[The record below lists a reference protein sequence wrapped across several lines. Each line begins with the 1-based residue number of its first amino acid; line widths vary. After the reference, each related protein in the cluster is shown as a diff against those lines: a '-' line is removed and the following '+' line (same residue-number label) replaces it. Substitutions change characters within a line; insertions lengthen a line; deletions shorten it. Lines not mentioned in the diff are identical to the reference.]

1 MKKFNKDRYLRK
13 LKLKRY
19 WQNNSRYF
27 YIGIPCLLCL
37 ILGIYF
43 AYSKFFVSSE
53 EEVIRTTV
61 GEFIYGDIIMTP
73 YVDGQYSS
81 TFPEKKTGINVEKVI
96 CDGGVSASWDE
107 DKWGL
112 YVTNLSKRTKCSVY
126 FVTPASCGINDNV
139 SCINSREGLATL
151 ANEVNNGDNKSGK
164 IIYLTSDLDLGGKFD
179 SDGNALD
186 GNISW
191 TPIGTESNPFSGTFD
206 GNGHI
211 ISNMYININDN
222 ASLFNYSS
230 NSTFKNVGVVNS
242 YVKSVNGHAS
252 SIVGEIT
259 NGIIE
264 NSFSNS
270 TIIGQKFTAGLV
282 SRSFSSDIINC
293 YNTGNIFGDVQFA
306 AGAIGYQSGD
316 DHIIRNIYNYGNV
329 KGGIESGGIV
339 GGIQGTVM
347 KTYNLGKIECLN
359 NYCGGLVGQAYLAY
373 SPRIYNSYNSGKV
386 EGFGILG
393 TLNNEDGTHEG
404 GYKIMNNYYLS
415 STASWGIGEKYD
427 GDVYSKVY
435 SNDGAEPLSQDQM
448 PSVIS
453 VINGDNAFVEDT
465 NNINNGYPILKW
477 QAERE
482 NN

>member
-13 LKLKRY
+13 LKFKRY

-27 YIGIPCLLCL
+27 YISIPCLLCL
-37 ILGIYF
+37 VLGIYF

-139 SCINSREGLATL
+139 SCINSRDGLATL

-191 TPIGTESNPFSGTFD
+191 TPIGTYSNPFSGTFD

-211 ISNMYININDN
+211 ISNMYVNRPNDDN
-222 ASLFNYSS
+222 NGLF
-230 NSTFKNVGVVNS
+230 VV
-242 YVKSVNGHAS
+242 A
-252 SIVGEIT
+252 T
-259 NGIIE
+259 NGYIKNLGITL
-264 NSFSNS
+264 SY
-270 TIIGQKFTAGLV
+270 IIGNYNQGGITGWNGNVVSCFNAATVRGNARTAGLCGATCFIKN
-282 SRSFSSDIINC
+282 SYNLGDIANGIDALTGGISSGWGKIKNC
-293 YNTGNIFGDVQFA
+293 YNKGDIKSKGESV
-306 AGAIGYQSGD
+306 GGIIGWSASVYDS
-316 DHIIRNIYNYGNV
+316 YNLGNV
-329 KGGIESGGIV
+329 TVNSNLASKSGGIM
-339 GGIQGTVM
+339 GQGTVDGTIYSTI
-347 KTYNLGKIECLN
+347 KNSFNLGN
-359 NYCGGLVGQAYLAY
+359 TNGG
-373 SPRIYNSYNSGKV
+373 
-386 EGFGILG
+386 GILG
-393 TLNNEDGTHEG
+393 GQYSISKYEKFKLRLIG
-404 GYKIMNNYYLS
+404 NYYLS
-415 STASWGIGEKYD
+415 ASASYGLGMYQT
-427 GDVYSKVY
+427 
-435 SNDGAEPLSQDQM
+435 NQGAEPLSQDEM

>member
-13 LKLKRY
+13 LKFKRY

-61 GEFIYGDIIMTP
+61 GEFIYGDIIMTS

-112 YVTNLSKRTKCSVY
+112 YFTNLSKRTKCSVY

-139 SCINSREGLATL
+139 SCINSREGLVTL

-179 SDGNALD
+179 SEGNALD

-191 TPIGTESNPFSGTFD
+191 TPIGTDSNPFSGTFD

-211 ISNMYININDN
+211 ISNMYID
-222 ASLFNYSS
+222 ADDSVALFYR
-230 NSTFKNVGVVNS
+230 VVNS
-242 YVKSVNGHAS
+242 SIKNLGIESSYVQSKSGAAS
-252 SIVGEIT
+252 ALIFTAVYTKVQTVYAIVT
-259 NGIIE
+259 LN
-264 NSFSNS
+264 
-270 TIIGQKFTAGLV
+270 GQKTTSGLV
-282 SRSFSSDIINC
+282 SFANGLNIKNSYNAGNVTSNDKQFGAGIIGYLGLESSAVENC
-293 YNTGNIFGDVQFA
+293 YNLGNL
-306 AGAIGYQSGD
+306 SG
-316 DHIIRNIYNYGNV
+316 GTQ
-329 KGGIESGGIV
+329 SGGIV
-339 GGIQGTVM
+339 GGLQGAV
-347 KTYNLGKIECLN
+347 KNTYNIGNITGN
-359 NYCGGLVGQAYLAY
+359 SGVGGIVGQIYTLT
-373 SPRIYNSYNSGKV
+373 SP
-386 EGFGILG
+386 
-393 TLNNEDGTHEG
+393 T
-404 GYKIMNNYYLS
+404 IMNNYS
-415 STASWGIGEKYD
+415 VGIINEGGGIVDSYFGEKNDYLIQNNFYLQ
-427 GDVYSKVY
+427 GSASYGVSFLK
-435 SNDGAEPLSQDQM
+435 SNIGAEPLSQDEM

>member
-1 MKKFNKDRYLRK
+1 MKKFNKDKYLRK

-37 ILGIYF
+37 VLGIYF
-43 AYSKFFVSSE
+43 AYSKFFVTGE

-81 TFPEKKTGINVEKVI
+81 TFPEKKTGINVEKVV
-96 CDGGVSASWDE
+96 CDNGVTASWDE

-112 YVTNLSKRTKCSVY
+112 YATNLSKRTKCSVY
-126 FVTPASCGINDNV
+126 FVTPNSCGINDNV

-191 TPIGTESNPFSGTFD
+191 TPIGTDSNPFSGTFD

-211 ISNMYININDN
+211 ISNMYVNRPSSDGNG
-222 ASLFNYSS
+222 LFGSATNGLI
-230 NSTFKNVGVVNS
+230 KNLGIINS
-242 YVKSVNGHAS
+242 YV
-252 SIVGEIT
+252 
-259 NGIIE
+259 
-264 NSFSNS
+264 
-270 TIIGQKFTAGLV
+270 IGKFGQAGLV
-282 SRSFSSDIINC
+282 GKYGTVRNVYSGATIKGTGGSAGICGYEC
-293 YNTGNIFGDVQFA
+293 YVYN
-306 AGAIGYQSGD
+306 S
-316 DHIIRNIYNYGNV
+316 YNYGNIINGNADLASGIM
-329 KGGIESGGIV
+329 GGCNTENIKIINSYNYGSVTSKAASVGGIV
-339 GGIQGTVM
+339 GWNCDV
-347 KTYNLGKIECLN
+347 
-359 NYCGGLVGQAYLAY
+359 
-373 SPRIYNSYNSGKV
+373 YNSYNLGTIHSDNQSWTG
-386 EGFGILG
+386 GILG
-393 TLNNEDGTHEG
+393 AFFDYINLKNNYNSGNITG
-404 GYKIMNNYYLS
+404 GGIVGAHQSYGGLSSIASYIKSNYYLNT
-415 STASWGIGEKYD
+415 TASYGI
-427 GDVYSKVY
+427 VYY
-435 SNDGAEPLSQDQM
+435 ESNQGAEPLSQEEM

>member
-1 MKKFNKDRYLRK
+1 MKKFDRDKYLRK

-37 ILGIYF
+37 VLGIYF
-43 AYSKFFVSSE
+43 AYSKFFVASE
-53 EEVIRTTV
+53 EEVVRTTV

-73 YVDGQYSS
+73 YVDGQYSN

-96 CDGGVSASWDE
+96 CDGDVSASWDE

-191 TPIGTESNPFSGTFD
+191 TPIGTENNPFSGTFD

-211 ISNMYININDN
+211 ISNMYINEEER
-222 ASLFNYSS
+222 AGLFSYST
-230 NSTFKNVGVVNS
+230 NSTLKNFEINNS
-242 YVKSVNGHAS
+242 YVKSSTSEAASVIAEGISMTLKNIYSNATIDGKKNSAGIAGVISGNISNAYNLGVVN
-252 SIVGEIT
+252 
-259 NGIIE
+259 
-264 NSFSNS
+264 SNS
-270 TIIGQKFTAGLV
+270 T
-282 SRSFSSDIINC
+282 
-293 YNTGNIFGDVQFA
+293 QFA
-306 AGAIGYQSGD
+306 AGVVGYLTWSSSKVE
-316 DHIIRNIYNYGNV
+316 NSYNAAKIY
-329 KGGIESGGIV
+329 GGYESGGIV
-339 GGIQGTVM
+339 GGSTAQISNV
-347 KTYNLGKIECLN
+347 YNLGVVLSS
-359 NYCGGLVGQAYLAY
+359 GGGGGIVGQLHDLT
-373 SPRIYNSYNSGKV
+373 SPKVYNSYNIGTAD
-386 EGFGILG
+386 GGIVGDIHQNQNKFIL
-393 TLNNEDGTHEG
+393 E
-404 GYKIMNNYYLS
+404 NNYYLTG
-415 STASWGIGEKYD
+415 TASYGVFSVK
-427 GDVYSKVY
+427 
-435 SNDGAEPLSQDQM
+435 SNDGAEPLSQEEM

>member
-1 MKKFNKDRYLRK
+1 MKRFNKDKYLRK

-19 WQNNSRYF
+19 WQTNSRYF
-27 YIGIPCLLCL
+27 YIGISCLLCL
-37 ILGIYF
+37 VLGIYF
-43 AYSKFFVSSE
+43 AYSKFFVASE
-53 EEVIRTTV
+53 EEVVRTTV

-73 YVDGQYSS
+73 YIDGQYSS

-96 CDGGVSASWDE
+96 CDGDVSASWDE

-126 FVTPASCGINDNV
+126 FVTPNSCGINDNV

-191 TPIGTESNPFSGTFD
+191 TPIGTYSNPFSGTFD

-211 ISNMYININDN
+211 ISNMYVNLDKITG
-222 ASLFNYSS
+222 LFNYVLYGKLKSFGIESS
-230 NSTFKNVGVVNS
+230 YVYTSNEGSAAIAGTISSGTISGVFNGAVVKSSSSPSGIVRSLVTSTLKNS
-242 YVKSVNGHAS
+242 YNK
-252 SIVGEIT
+252 T
-259 NGIIE
+259 NLI
-264 NSFSNS
+264 SNH
-270 TIIGQKFTAGLV
+270 GQFTAGLV
-282 SRSFSSDIINC
+282 GYASNHSSEIKNSYNYGDIIN
-293 YNTGNIFGDVQFA
+293 G
-306 AGAIGYQSGD
+306 GY
-316 DHIIRNIYNYGNV
+316 
-329 KGGIESGGIV
+329 ESGGIV
-339 GGIQGTVM
+339 GGLQGKVEN
-347 KTYNLGKIECLN
+347 TYNYGN
-359 NYCGGLVGQAYLAY
+359 VNGYGRSGGIVGQMYDTTFP
-373 SPRIYNSYNSGKV
+373 SIYNSYN
-386 EGFGILG
+386 FGTING
-393 TLNNEDGTHEG
+393 GGIVGNIYLNSTEN
-404 GYKIMNNYYLS
+404 YKLS
-415 STASWGIGEKYD
+415 SNFYLKSSANYGVQTNNTTFDY
-427 GDVYSKVY
+427 
-435 SNDGAEPLSQDQM
+435 GAEPLSQEEM

-477 QAERE
+477 QAERD

>member
-13 LKLKRY
+13 LKFKRY

-37 ILGIYF
+37 VLGIYF

-81 TFPEKKTGINVEKVI
+81 TFPEKKTGINVEKVV
-96 CDGGVSASWDE
+96 CDNGVTASWNE

-112 YVTNLSKRTKCSVY
+112 YATNLSKRTKCSVY

-164 IIYLTSDLDLGGKFD
+164 IIYLTSDLDLSGKFD

-211 ISNMYININDN
+211 ISNMYVNRPSYNYNGFFGNANNGTIQNIGVISSYVRGN
-222 ASLFNYSS
+222 ALLSGVVGGFGTVVNTYSNTEVIANGS
-230 NSTFKNVGVVNS
+230 AGGICGYGCIVKNSYNLGNITNNVQDIVAGVLGGDGSVYNSYNVG
-242 YVKSVNGHAS
+242 KITGLKASVG
-252 SIVGEIT
+252 
-259 NGIIE
+259 GI
-264 NSFSNS
+264 S
-270 TIIGQKFTAGLV
+270 GW
-282 SRSFSSDIINC
+282 NC
-293 YNTGNIFGDVQFA
+293 
-306 AGAIGYQSGD
+306 
-316 DHIIRNIYNYGNV
+316 NIYN
-329 KGGIESGGIV
+329 S
-339 GGIQGTVM
+339 
-347 KTYNLGKIECLN
+347 YNLGKINGN
-359 NYCGGLVGQAYLAY
+359 NSSWTG
-373 SPRIYNSYNSGKV
+373 
-386 EGFGILG
+386 GILG
-393 TLNNEDGTHEG
+393 ASSRYKEIVGNVSSGNSNG
-404 GYKIMNNYYLS
+404 GGIFGMEENISDFLKITAIIKNNYYLNTS
-415 STASWGIGEKYD
+415 ANYGLGY
-427 GDVYSKVY
+427 YQ
-435 SNDGAEPLSQDQM
+435 SNQGAESLSQDEM

>member
-1 MKKFNKDRYLRK
+1 MKKFNKDKYLRK

-37 ILGIYF
+37 VLGIYF

-53 EEVIRTTV
+53 EEVVRTTV

-73 YVDGQYSS
+73 YVDGQYST
-81 TFPEKKTGINVEKVI
+81 TFPEKKTGINVEKVV
-96 CDGGVSASWDE
+96 CDNGVTASWDE

-112 YVTNLSKRTKCSVY
+112 YATNLSKRTKCSVY

-179 SDGNALD
+179 SEGNALD

-211 ISNMYININDN
+211 ISNMYINVDDN
-222 ASLFNYSS
+222 AALFTHVS
-230 NSTFKNVGVVNS
+230 NSVLKNFGVINS
-242 YVKSVNGHAS
+242 FVKSTAS
-252 SIVGEIT
+252 KASAIVGGIS
-259 NGIIE
+259 NGVIA
-264 NSFSNS
+264 NCFSNS
-270 TIIGQKFTAGLV
+270 IVNGLKFSAGIASNLYYSIV
-282 SRSFSSDIINC
+282 KNC
-293 YNTGNIFGDVQFA
+293 YNLGSVDSNGSQFA
-306 AGAIGYQSGD
+306 SGLVGYSSYS
-316 DHIIRNIYNYGNV
+316 NIYNSYNVGNIN
-329 KGGIESGGIV
+329 GSSESGGIV
-339 GGIQGTVM
+339 GGFYGII
-347 KTYNLGKIECLN
+347 K
-359 NYCGGLVGQAYLAY
+359 
-373 SPRIYNSYNSGKV
+373 NSYNFGTVKGNNSG
-386 EGFGILG
+386 GIIGQLYDPESPEVYNVFNSG
-393 TLNNEDGTHEG
+393 TLSENCG
-404 GYKIMNNYYLS
+404 GIIGIIYENKSLFKMKGNYYLKS
-415 STASWGIGEKYD
+415 SASYGIFMNK
-427 GDVYSKVY
+427 
-435 SNDGAEPLSQDQM
+435 SNLDAEPLSQEEM

>member
-1 MKKFNKDRYLRK
+1 MKKFNKDKYLRK

-37 ILGIYF
+37 VLGIYF
-43 AYSKFFVSSE
+43 AYSKFFVASE
-53 EEVIRTTV
+53 EEVVRTTV

-81 TFPEKKTGINVEKVI
+81 TFPEKKTGINVEKVV
-96 CDGGVSASWDE
+96 CDNGVTASWDE

-112 YVTNLSKRTKCSVY
+112 YATNLSKRTKCSVY

-139 SCINSREGLATL
+139 SCINSREGLANL

-186 GNISW
+186 GSISW
-191 TPIGTESNPFSGTFD
+191 TPMGTESNPFSGTFD

-222 ASLFNYSS
+222 AALFNYSS

-282 SRSFSSDIINC
+282 SMSYSSDIINC
-293 YNTGNIFGDVQFA
+293 YNAGNIFGTVQFA
-306 AGAIGYQSGD
+306 AGAIGYQLGD
-316 DHIIRNIYNYGNV
+316 DHIIRNIYNYGNI
-329 KGGIESGGIV
+329 KGNCESSGIV

-347 KTYNLGKIECLN
+347 KTYNLGKIECLSN
-359 NYCGGLVGQAYLAY
+359 GCGGIVGQAYLIY

-393 TLNNEDGTHEG
+393 ALNNADGIHEG
-404 GYKIMNNYYLS
+404 GYKAVDNYYLS
-415 STASWGIGEKYD
+415 GTASRGFGIVG
-427 GDVYSKVY
+427 
-435 SNDGAEPLSQDQM
+435 SNQGAEPLSQEEM

-453 VINGDNAFVEDT
+453 VINDDNAFVEDI

>member
-1 MKKFNKDRYLRK
+1 MKKFNKSKYLNR

-27 YIGIPCLLCL
+27 YIGIPCVLCL
-37 ILGIYF
+37 VLCIYF
-43 AYSKFFVSSE
+43 TYSKFFVSTE
-53 EEVIRTTV
+53 EDVARTTV

-81 TFPEKKTGINVEKVI
+81 TFPEKKTGINVEKVV
-96 CDGGVSASWDE
+96 CDDDVTASWDE

-112 YVTNLSKRTKCSVY
+112 YVTNLNKRTKCSVY
-126 FVTPASCGINDNV
+126 FVTPNSCGINDNV

-191 TPIGTESNPFSGTFD
+191 TPIGTESNHFSGTFD

-211 ISNMYININDN
+211 ISNMYIDD
-222 ASLFNYSS
+222 SEKSGLFNYLYNGKMS
-230 NSTFKNVGVVNS
+230 NLGIENS
-242 YVKSVNGHAS
+242 YVKSLSGYAS
-252 SIVGEIT
+252 GIV
-259 NGIIE
+259 
-264 NSFSNS
+264 S
-270 TIIGQKFTAGLV
+270 QLW
-282 SRSFSSDIINC
+282 SSKIINC
-293 YNTGNIFGDVQFA
+293 YNAATINGKKSSAGISSGVSESEIKNCYNKGNINSNGEQFAAGIVGYHMGNVLINCYNIGNIIGGSEAGGIVGGSQDAVRNTYNLGNIFG
-306 AGAIGYQSGD
+306 
-316 DHIIRNIYNYGNV
+316 RNT
-329 KGGIESGGIV
+329 GGIIGQLYDPSGAAVYNSYNISKASGGIV
-339 GGIQGTVM
+339 GIVYQNQNRF
-347 KTYNLGKIECLN
+347 KLSE
-359 NYCGGLVGQAYLAY
+359 
-373 SPRIYNSYNSGKV
+373 
-386 EGFGILG
+386 
-393 TLNNEDGTHEG
+393 
-404 GYKIMNNYYLS
+404 NYYLKDM
-415 STASWGIGEKYD
+415 ADYGF
-427 GDVYSKVY
+427 YSLK
-435 SNDGAEPLSQDQM
+435 SNQGAEPLSKDDM

>member
-1 MKKFNKDRYLRK
+1 MKRFNKDKYLRK

-19 WQNNSRYF
+19 WQTNSRYF
-27 YIGIPCLLCL
+27 YIGISCLLCL
-37 ILGIYF
+37 VLGIYF
-43 AYSKFFVSSE
+43 AYSKFFVTGE

-81 TFPEKKTGINVEKVI
+81 TFPEKKTGINVEKVV
-96 CDGGVSASWDE
+96 CDNGVTASWDD

-112 YVTNLSKRTKCSVY
+112 YATNLSKRTKCSVY

-139 SCINSREGLATL
+139 SCINSREGLANL

-164 IIYLTSDLDLGGKFD
+164 IIYLTSDLDLGGKFN
-179 SDGNALD
+179 SDGNALE

-211 ISNMYININDN
+211 ISNMYVNEENY
-222 ASLFNYSS
+222 AALFGVTK
-230 NSTFKNVGVVNS
+230 NSKITNLGIENS
-242 YVKSVNGHAS
+242 YVKSLNNTAAGINSYGVNARIANVYSLTTVNGQKNTAGIIGIVTGS
-252 SIVGEIT
+252 VINSYNGGLIYSNNTQFGAGIVGY
-259 NGIIE
+259 
-264 NSFSNS
+264 
-270 TIIGQKFTAGLV
+270 V
-282 SRSFSSDIINC
+282 SGSYSSVSSC
-293 YNTGNIFGDVQFA
+293 
-306 AGAIGYQSGD
+306 
-316 DHIIRNIYNYGNV
+316 YNYGNIYGMLQSAGIV
-329 KGGIESGGIV
+329 GGLQGTVLQSYNLGGILPSDGAEKNIGGGIV
-339 GGIQGTVM
+339 GQL
-347 KTYNLGKIECLN
+347 YNPTIPK
-359 NYCGGLVGQAYLAY
+359 V
-373 SPRIYNSYNSGKV
+373 YNSYNSGMV
-386 EGFGILG
+386 NGGGIIGSDYDSNGNDYILLG
-393 TLNNEDGTHEG
+393 
-404 GYKIMNNYYLS
+404 NYYLETS
-415 STASWGIGEKYD
+415 ALYGINYLK
-427 GDVYSKVY
+427 
-435 SNDGAEPLSQDQM
+435 SNIGAEPLPADEM

>member
-13 LKLKRY
+13 LKFKRY

-139 SCINSREGLATL
+139 SCINSREGLVTL

-179 SDGNALD
+179 SEGNALD

-211 ISNMYININDN
+211 ISNMYID
-222 ASLFNYSS
+222 ADDSVALFY
-230 NSTFKNVGVVNS
+230 KVVNS
-242 YVKSVNGHAS
+242 SIKNLGIESSHVQSKSGAAS
-252 SIVGEIT
+252 ALIFTAVYTKVQTVYAIVT
-259 NGIIE
+259 LN
-264 NSFSNS
+264 
-270 TIIGQKFTAGLV
+270 GQKMTSGLV
-282 SRSFSSDIINC
+282 SFANGLNIKNSYNAGNVTSNDKQFASGLLGYSYRSYVKNC
-293 YNTGNIFGDVQFA
+293 YNVGKI
-306 AGAIGYQSGD
+306 SGD
-316 DHIIRNIYNYGNV
+316 N
-329 KGGIESGGIV
+329 ESGGIA
-339 GGIQGTVM
+339 GGFQGSEIWNC
-347 KTYNLGKIECLN
+347 YNLGQVSSWN
-359 NYCGGLVGQAYLAY
+359 AGGIVGQLYDPT
-373 SPRIYNSYNSGKV
+373 SPKVYNSYNSGIV
-386 EGFGILG
+386 SGGGIVGNIFENTNSNFRLS
-393 TLNNEDGTHEG
+393 
-404 GYKIMNNYYLS
+404 NNYYLKES
-415 STASWGIGEKYD
+415 ASYGAQTNN
-427 GDVYSKVY
+427 VFF
-435 SNDGAEPLSQDQM
+435 NAGAEPLPQDEM

>member
-1 MKKFNKDRYLRK
+1 MKKFNKYRYLRK
-13 LKLKRY
+13 LKFKRY

-43 AYSKFFVSSE
+43 AYSKFFVTDE

-81 TFPEKKTGINVEKVI
+81 TFPEKKTGINVEKVV
-96 CDGGVSASWDE
+96 CDNGVTASWDE

-139 SCINSREGLATL
+139 SCINSREGLVTL

-191 TPIGTESNPFSGTFD
+191 TPIGTESNPFSGTFE

-211 ISNMYININDN
+211 ISNMYVNRPNDN
-222 ASLFNYSS
+222 YNGLF
-230 NSTFKNVGVVNS
+230 GVVTNLIKNLGVNS
-242 YVKSVNGHAS
+242 SY
-252 SIVGEIT
+252 
-259 NGIIE
+259 
-264 NSFSNS
+264 
-270 TIIGQKFTAGLV
+270 IIGNRSQAAISGRGGMIKNIFSSATVKGTAITAGICGEGCNIID
-282 SRSFSSDIINC
+282 SYNAGNIINGTEDI
-293 YNTGNIFGDVQFA
+293 TGGILGGWGTVKN
-306 AGAIGYQSGD
+306 S
-316 DHIIRNIYNYGNV
+316 YNYGSV
-329 KGGIESGGIV
+329 ASKAFSIGGIAGWETRSYYN
-339 GGIQGTVM
+339 
-347 KTYNLGKIECLN
+347 YNLGSVNSAMSSIGGIIGASSGDKIIEHCF
-359 NYCGGLVGQAYLAY
+359 
-373 SPRIYNSYNSGKV
+373 NSGV
-386 EGFGILG
+386 INSPYAGGIFGNQYG
-393 TLNNEDGTHEG
+393 VNEIKNLTI
-404 GYKIMNNYYLS
+404 KLTNNYYLS
-415 STASWGIGEKYD
+415 GSASYGLGTYR
-427 GDVYSKVY
+427 
-435 SNDGAEPLSQDQM
+435 SNQGAEPLSQDEM

>member
-13 LKLKRY
+13 LKFKRY

-73 YVDGQYSS
+73 YIDGQYSS
-81 TFPEKKTGINVEKVI
+81 TFPEKKTGINVEKVV
-96 CDGGVSASWDE
+96 CDNGVTASWDE

-211 ISNMYININDN
+211 ISNMYVNADN
-222 ASLFNYSS
+222 KTGLFNYISYGEI
-230 NSTFKNVGVVNS
+230 KNVGIENS
-242 YVKSVNGHAS
+242 YVITKNAIAAGIAGQILNGRIINSYNASSVNGVGAGG
-252 SIVGEIT
+252 IV
-259 NGIIE
+259 N
-264 NSFSNS
+264 
-270 TIIGQKFTAGLV
+270 FTDN
-282 SRSFSSDIINC
+282 SDILNC
-293 YNTGNIFGDVQFA
+293 YNIGTINGNSSQF
-306 AGAIGYQSGD
+306 
-316 DHIIRNIYNYGNV
+316 
-329 KGGIESGGIV
+329 SGGIV
-339 GGIQGTVM
+339 DYFGNSDGKSIIRNV
-347 KTYNLGKIECLN
+347 YNLGNVNAKNEA
-359 NYCGGLVGQAYLAY
+359 GGIAGGSQGN
-373 SPRIYNSYNSGKV
+373 IYNSYNFGKTMNDSGSGGIIGQFYPKV
-386 EGFGILG
+386 YTKIENCYNAGVTTGGGIVGWPYGNG
-393 TLNNEDGTHEG
+393 TYIL
-404 GYKIMNNYYLS
+404 KNNYYLKG
-415 STASWGIGEKYD
+415 TAEYGYCYYKNNI
-427 GDVYSKVY
+427 
-435 SNDGAEPLSQDQM
+435 GAEPLPADKM

>member
-1 MKKFNKDRYLRK
+1 MKKFNKDKYLRK

-37 ILGIYF
+37 VLGIYF
-43 AYSKFFVSSE
+43 AYSKFFVTSE
-53 EEVIRTTV
+53 EEVVRTTV

-81 TFPEKKTGINVEKVI
+81 IFPEKKTGINIEKVV
-96 CDGGVSASWDE
+96 CDNGVTASWDE

-112 YVTNLSKRTKCSVY
+112 YATNLSKRTKCSVY

-139 SCINSREGLATL
+139 SCINSREGLAAL

-179 SDGNALD
+179 SEGNALD

-191 TPIGTESNPFSGTFD
+191 TPIGTDSNPFSGTFD

-211 ISNMYININDN
+211 ISNMYVSTDAN
-222 ASLFNYSS
+222 AALFNYI
-230 NSTFKNVGVVNS
+230 N
-242 YVKSVNGHAS
+242 NGK
-252 SIVGEIT
+252 
-259 NGIIE
+259 IE
-264 NSFSNS
+264 SF
-270 TIIGQKFTAGLV
+270 
-282 SRSFSSDIINC
+282 
-293 YNTGNIFGDVQFA
+293 
-306 AGAIGYQSGD
+306 
-316 DHIIRNIYNYGNV
+316 
-329 KGGIESGGIV
+329 GIESSFIKSKSNIAAGIVSEGYGVAVRNVYNKATIDGKKNSAGIAGVVSGKIFNLYNGGTIKAATQFGGGIVGYYIIGDEKNSISNVFNYGKIEGELQFGGIV
-339 GGIQGTVM
+339 GGLQGTI
-347 KTYNLGKIECLN
+347 N
-359 NYCGGLVGQAYLAY
+359 
-373 SPRIYNSYNSGKV
+373 NSYNIGNV
-386 EGFGILG
+386 
-393 TLNNEDGTHEG
+393 TG
-404 GYKIMNNYYLS
+404 GYGAGGIVGQMFMTTNPKVYNNYNMGSIDVGGGVIGADYESSNCYVVKNNNYLS
-415 STASWGIGEKYD
+415 GTASYGID
-427 GDVYSKVY
+427 FSK
-435 SNDGAEPLSQDQM
+435 SNAGAEPLSEDEM

>member
-1 MKKFNKDRYLRK
+1 MKKFNKDKYLRK
-13 LKLKRY
+13 LRLKRY

-27 YIGIPCLLCL
+27 YVGISCLLCL
-37 ILGIYF
+37 VLGIYF
-43 AYSKFFVSSE
+43 AYSKFFVASE
-53 EEVIRTTV
+53 EEVVRTTV

-81 TFPEKKTGINVEKVI
+81 TFPEKKTGINVEKVV
-96 CDGGVSASWDE
+96 CDNGVTASWDE

-112 YVTNLSKRTKCSVY
+112 HATNLSKRTKCSVY

-191 TPIGTESNPFSGTFD
+191 TPIGTDSNPFSGTFD

-211 ISNMYININDN
+211 ISNMYVAEENVAGLFLAIVKGDIKNLGIEASFVKSNNTAATALSYRIND
-222 ASLFNYSS
+222 
-230 NSTFKNVGVVNS
+230 STVRNIYTNVT
-242 YVKSVNGHAS
+242 
-252 SIVGEIT
+252 IVGKKSSAAISAWVD
-259 NGIIE
+259 
-264 NSFSNS
+264 NSKFSN
-270 TIIGQKFTAGLV
+270 IYNAGNVNAIGE
-282 SRSFSSDIINC
+282 
-293 YNTGNIFGDVQFA
+293 QFA
-306 AGAIGYQSGD
+306 AGLVGYAGRTD
-316 DHIIRNIYNYGNV
+316 IKNCYNYGKISGDNES
-329 KGGIESGGIV
+329 GGIIGGFQGLTIKNCYNLAKVNGWNSGGIV
-339 GGIQGTVM
+339 GQLYDPT
-347 KTYNLGKIECLN
+347 
-359 NYCGGLVGQAYLAY
+359 
-373 SPRIYNSYNSGKV
+373 SPEVYNSYNLGLVSG
-386 EGFGILG
+386 GGIVGNIFENTNSNFKLS
-393 TLNNEDGTHEG
+393 
-404 GYKIMNNYYLS
+404 NNYYLKES
-415 STASWGIGEKYD
+415 AGYGAQTNNTTFD
-427 GDVYSKVY
+427 
-435 SNDGAEPLSQDQM
+435 NGAEPLSQEEM

>member
-1 MKKFNKDRYLRK
+1 MKKFNKDKYLKK
-13 LKLKRY
+13 LKLKRF

-27 YIGIPCLLCL
+27 YIGIPCILCL
-37 ILGIYF
+37 VLGIYF
-43 AYSKFFVSSE
+43 TYSKFFVSSE
-53 EEVIRTTV
+53 EDVARTTV

-81 TFPEKKTGINVEKVI
+81 IFPEKKTGINVEKVV
-96 CDGGVSASWDE
+96 CDNDVTASWDE

-112 YVTNLSKRTKCSVY
+112 YATNLSKRTKCSVY

-151 ANEVNNGDNKSGK
+151 VTEVNNGDNKSGK

-191 TPIGTESNPFSGTFD
+191 TPIGTSDNPFSGTFD

-211 ISNMYININDN
+211 ISNMYVN
-222 ASLFNYSS
+222 ADKITGMFNYISYG
-230 NSTFKNVGVVNS
+230 NLKNFGIQSS
-242 YVKSVNGHAS
+242 YVYTTNEGSATLAGTVEHGTIANIYSNGNSGGTSSSAGMVSILISAELKNCYNKSDV
-252 SIVGEIT
+252 T
-259 NGIIE
+259 
-264 NSFSNS
+264 SNYK
-270 TIIGQKFTAGLV
+270 QFTAGLV
-282 SRSFSSDIINC
+282 G
-293 YNTGNIFGDVQFA
+293 YATGSASKIKN
-306 AGAIGYQSGD
+306 S
-316 DHIIRNIYNYGNV
+316 YNYGNIIN
-329 KGGIESGGIV
+329 GGYESGGIV
-339 GGIQGTVM
+339 GGLQGKVEN
-347 KTYNLGKIECLN
+347 TYNFGKVN
-359 NYCGGLVGQAYLAY
+359 GYGRSGGIVGQMYDTT
-373 SPRIYNSYNSGKV
+373 SPSVYNSYNYGTINGGGIVGNIYLNSSENYKLSGN
-386 EGFGILG
+386 F
-393 TLNNEDGTHEG
+393 
-404 GYKIMNNYYLS
+404 YLKGS
-415 STASWGIGEKYD
+415 A
-427 GDVYSKVY
+427 VYGAQTNGVTF
-435 SNDGAEPLSQDQM
+435 DIGAEPLSSDEM

>member
-1 MKKFNKDRYLRK
+1 MKKFNKDKYLRK

-19 WQNNSRYF
+19 WQTNSRYF

-37 ILGIYF
+37 VLGIYF
-43 AYSKFFVSSE
+43 AYSKFFVTGE

-81 TFPEKKTGINVEKVI
+81 TFPEKKTGINVEKVV
-96 CDGGVSASWDE
+96 CDNGATASWND

-112 YVTNLSKRTKCSVY
+112 YATNLSKRTKCSVY
-126 FVTPASCGINDNV
+126 FVTPNSCGINDNV

-191 TPIGTESNPFSGTFD
+191 TPIGTDSNHFSGTFD

-211 ISNMYININDN
+211 IGNMFINEEER
-222 ASLFNYSS
+222 AGLFAYSS
-230 NSTFKNVGVVNS
+230 NSTLKNFGINNS
-242 YVKSVNGHAS
+242 YVKSSTLAAASVVAEGISITLKNIYSNATIDGKKNSAGIAGAIAGNISNVYNLGVVN
-252 SIVGEIT
+252 
-259 NGIIE
+259 
-264 NSFSNS
+264 SNS
-270 TIIGQKFTAGLV
+270 T
-282 SRSFSSDIINC
+282 
-293 YNTGNIFGDVQFA
+293 QFA
-306 AGAIGYQSGD
+306 AGVVGYLMWASSKVE
-316 DHIIRNIYNYGNV
+316 NSYNAAKIYG
-329 KGGIESGGIV
+329 EHEPGGIV
-339 GGIQGTVM
+339 GGSTAQISNV
-347 KTYNLGKIECLN
+347 YNLGVVLSSS
-359 NYCGGLVGQAYLAY
+359 GGGGIVGQLYDPSGAG
-373 SPRIYNSYNSGKV
+373 IYNSYNIGKTNA
-386 EGFGILG
+386 GGIVGDVYQNQNRFKLY
-393 TLNNEDGTHEG
+393 E
-404 GYKIMNNYYLS
+404 NYYLEDS
-415 STASWGIGEKYD
+415 AFYGVLSAK
-427 GDVYSKVY
+427 
-435 SNDGAEPLSQDQM
+435 SNDGAEPLSQDKM

>member
-13 LKLKRY
+13 LKFKRY

-81 TFPEKKTGINVEKVI
+81 TFPEKKTGINVEKVV
-96 CDGGVSASWDE
+96 CDNGVTASWDE

-139 SCINSREGLATL
+139 SCINSREGLVTL

-191 TPIGTESNPFSGTFD
+191 TPIGTDSNPFSGTFD

-211 ISNMYININDN
+211 ISNMYID
-222 ASLFNYSS
+222 ADDSVALFYR
-230 NSTFKNVGVVNS
+230 VVNS
-242 YVKSVNGHAS
+242 SIKNLGIESSYVQSKSGAAS
-252 SIVGEIT
+252 ALIFTAVYTKVQTVYAIVT
-259 NGIIE
+259 LN
-264 NSFSNS
+264 
-270 TIIGQKFTAGLV
+270 GQKMTSGLV
-282 SRSFSSDIINC
+282 SFANGLNIKNSYNVGNITSNDKQFGAGIIGYLGLESSAVENC
-293 YNTGNIFGDVQFA
+293 YNLGNINGGVQSS
-306 AGAIGYQSGD
+306 GIVGGLQGLVRNTYNIGNITGTSG
-316 DHIIRNIYNYGNV
+316 V
-329 KGGIESGGIV
+329 GGIV
-339 GGIQGTVM
+339 GQVFTETSPVI
-347 KTYNLGKIECLN
+347 KN
-359 NYCGGLVGQAYLAY
+359 NYNVGIIKDGGGIVD
-373 SPRIYNSYNSGKV
+373 SY
-386 EGFGILG
+386 F
-393 TLNNEDGTHEG
+393 
-404 GYKIMNNYYLS
+404 
-415 STASWGIGEKYD
+415 GEKNDYLIQNNFYLQ
-427 GDVYSKVY
+427 GSASCGVSFLQ
-435 SNDGAEPLSQDQM
+435 SNIGAEPLSQAEM

-453 VINGDNAFVEDT
+453 VINEDNAFVEDT